1 MGNQL
6 RTTQGVLT
14 AKQENH
20 RETRESVN
28 AFNAQIETFMAVRNK
43 NTFIAFL
50 IFSDIYV
57 RFIFFTL

>member
-14 AKQENH
+14 VKQENH

-50 IFSDIYV
+50 IFSDFYV
-57 RFIFFTL
+57 